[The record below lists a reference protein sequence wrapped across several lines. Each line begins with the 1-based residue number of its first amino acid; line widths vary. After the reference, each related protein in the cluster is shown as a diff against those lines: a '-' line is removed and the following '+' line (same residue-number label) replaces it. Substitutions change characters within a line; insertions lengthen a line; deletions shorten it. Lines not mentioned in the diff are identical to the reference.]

1 MAVNAILPSQV
12 LADGASDG
20 DLLTVQADGSVAFE
34 TPAGGGGGIGG
45 STGARDNA
53 ALRADGTD
61 GDALQDSNWDMP
73 DIYTASPNATVNHL
87 SMQATGDT
95 TNVSVSIVPKG
106 SGSFSLAVP
115 DGTTTGGN
123 VRGANAID
131 LQTARTAATQVA
143 SGTRSVVIGA
153 NNTASGTDTVAVGY
167 LSVASGIYSVA
178 IGRAQALGSGA
189 ICVSNEA
196 GTAYAAGSCVFGPAS
211 ATALGVCSMALG
223 GTAQTNRSNEIAYG
237 FRHSAFDVRPGSFL
251 LSCKTT
257 DATPTALVLQNIF
270 GSANFTT
277 RSGVVLH
284 GTLHVTGVKSD
295 GSAVAIYT
303 RRIVIKNVGGTITLV
318 ESQTMGTDY
327 EDNASTDLT
336 ISGTSPFFEV
346 TGIASE
352 TWRWAGWF
360 CPTLEIAYGT

>member
-1 MAVNAILPSQV
+1 MAVTAVLPSQV

-34 TPAGGGGGIGG
+34 PPAGGGGIGG
-45 STGARDNA
+45 STGATDNA
-53 ALRADGTD
+53 VLRADGT
-61 GDALQDSNWDMP
+61 GGSTLQDSGWVVP

-87 SMQATGDT
+87 SMQATGAT

-106 SGSFSLAVP
+106 TGSFSLAVP

-123 VRGANAID
+123 VRGTNAID
-131 LQTARTAATQVA
+131 LQTTRTAATQVA

-153 NNTASGTDTVAVGY
+153 RNTASGTDAVAVGY
-167 LSVASGIYSVA
+167 LSVASGVYSVA
-178 IGRAQALGSGA
+178 IGRSQALGSGS
-189 ICVSNEA
+189 ICVSNET
-196 GTAYAAGSCVFGPAS
+196 GVAAGNGSIVFGPAS
-211 ATALGVCSMALG
+211 ARSDGDCSMAFG
-223 GTAQTNRSNEIAYG
+223 GTARTNRANEIAYG

-303 RRIVIKNVGGTITLV
+303 RRIVLKNVGGTITLV
-318 ESQTMGTDY
+318 ESQTIGTDY

-336 ISGTSPFFEV
+336 ISGTSPFFQV

-352 TWRWAGWF
+352 TWRWVGWF
-360 CPTLEIAYGT
+360 CPTVELAYGT

>member
-1 MAVNAILPSQV
+1 MGINAVLPSQV

-34 TPAGGGGGIGG
+34 TPAGGGGIGG
-45 STGARDNA
+45 STGATDNA
-53 ALRADGTD
+53 VLRADGT
-61 GDALQDSNWDMP
+61 GGSTLQDSGWVVP

-87 SMQATGDT
+87 SMQATGAT

-106 SGSFSLAVP
+106 TGSFSLAVP

-123 VRGANAID
+123 VRGTNAID
-131 LQTARTAATQVA
+131 LQTTRTAATQVA

-153 NNTASGTDTVAVGY
+153 RNTASGTDAVAVGY
-167 LSVASGIYSVA
+167 LSVASGVYSVA
-178 IGRAQALGSGA
+178 IGRSQALGSGS
-189 ICVSNEA
+189 ICVSNET
-196 GTAYAAGSCVFGPAS
+196 GVAAGNGSIVFGPAS
-211 ATALGVCSMALG
+211 ARSDGDCSMAFG
-223 GTAQTNRSNEIAYG
+223 GTARTNRANEIAYG

-303 RRIVIKNVGGTITLV
+303 RRIVLKNVGGTITLV
-318 ESQTMGTDY
+318 ESQTIGTDY

-336 ISGTSPFFEV
+336 ISGTSPFFQV

-352 TWRWAGWF
+352 TWRWVGWF
-360 CPTLEIAYGT
+360 CPTVELAYGT

>member
-1 MAVNAILPSQV
+1 MAVNAVLPGQV
-12 LADGASDG
+12 LADGASTG
-20 DLLTVQADGSVAFE
+20 HVLAVQADGSAAFSA
-34 TPAGGGGGIGG
+34 PASGGIGG
-45 STGARDNA
+45 STGATDNA
-53 ALRADGTD
+53 VLRADGTD
-61 GDALQDSNWDMP
+61 GDTLQASNWDMP

-87 SMQATGDT
+87 SMRATGNT

-106 SGSFSLAVP
+106 TGSFSLAVP

-123 VRGANAID
+123 VRGTNAID

-153 NNTASGTDTVAVGY
+153 RNTASGTDTVAVGY
-167 LSVASGIYSVA
+167 LSVASGQYSIA
-178 IGRAQALGSGA
+178 IGRSQALGSGS
-189 ICVSNEA
+189 ICISNETGIA
-196 GTAYAAGSCVFGPAS
+196 SAAGSIVVGPAAAAAS
-211 ATALGVCSMALG
+211 GVCSMAFG
-223 GTAQTNRSNEIAYG
+223 GTAQTNRSNEIGYG

-303 RRIVIKNVGGTITLV
+303 RRIVLKNVGGTITLV

>member
-1 MAVNAILPSQV
+1 MAVNAVLPSQV

-34 TPAGGGGGIGG
+34 APAAGGGIGG

-53 ALRADGTD
+53 VPRADGTN
-61 GDALQDSNWDMP
+61 GDTLQGSNWDIP

-87 SMQATGDT
+87 SMQATGTT

-106 SGSFSLAVP
+106 TGSFSLAVP
-115 DGTTTGGN
+115 DGTATGGN

-143 SGTRSVVIGA
+143 SGANSVAVGTL
-153 NNTASGTDTVAVGY
+153 NTASGTSAVGVGY
-167 LSVASGIYSVA
+167 LCVASGDNSVA
-178 IGRAQALGSGA
+178 IGRSQALGSGS
-189 ICVSNEA
+189 ICVSNETGVA
-196 GTAYAAGSCVFGPAS
+196 SAAGSSVFGPA
-211 ATALGVCSMALG
+211 AARAYGVCSMAFG
-223 GTAQTNRSNEIAYG
+223 GTAQTNRANEIAYG
-237 FRHSAFDVRPGSFL
+237 FRHTAFDVRPGGFL

-257 DATPTALVLQNIF
+257 DATATALVLQNIF

-318 ESQTMGTDY
+318 ESQTIGTDY
-327 EDNASTDLT
+327 EDNAGTDLT
-336 ISGTSPFFEV
+336 ISGTSPFFQV

-360 CPTLEIAYGT
+360 SPTVELTFGT

>member
-1 MAVNAILPSQV
+1 MAITAVLPSQV

-34 TPAGGGGGIGG
+34 APAGGGGIGG
-45 STGARDNA
+45 STGAADNA
-53 ALRADGTD
+53 VLRADGT
-61 GDALQDSNWDMP
+61 GGSTLQDSGWIVP

-106 SGSFSLAVP
+106 AGSFSLAVP
-115 DGTTTGGN
+115 DGTATGGN
-123 VRGANAID
+123 VRGTNAID
-131 LQTARTAATQVA
+131 LQTTRAAATQVA

-153 NNTASGTDTVAVGY
+153 RNTASGTDAVAVGF
-167 LSVASGIYSVA
+167 LSVASGTYSVA
-178 IGRAQALGSGA
+178 IGRSQALGSGS
-189 ICVSNEA
+189 ICVSNET
-196 GTAYAAGSCVFGPAS
+196 GVAAGNGSIVFGPAS
-211 ATALGVCSMALG
+211 ARSDGDCSMAFG
-223 GTAQTNRSNEIAYG
+223 GTARTNRANEIAYG

-257 DATPTALVLQNIF
+257 DATATALVLQNIF

-303 RRIVIKNVGGTITLV
+303 RRIVLKNVGGTITLV
-318 ESQTMGTDY
+318 ESQTIGTDY

-336 ISGTSPFFEV
+336 ISGTSPFFQV